1 MTFQSFD
8 NMTFI
13 GKNLLPY
20 QKINRTCGFGTA
32 PEDRLKIEIPINIE
46 IPTNETG
53 ATSNTDNKVNK
64 LVTVFAS
71 ELTEEPF

>member
-1 MTFQSFD
+1 MTFPSFD

-20 QKINRTCGFGTA
+20 QKINRTCGFGTDPA
-32 PEDRLKIEIPINIE
+32 DRLKIEIPNNIE
-46 IPTNETG
+46 IPDNETG
-53 ATSNTDNKVNK
+53 ATYNTDNKVNK

>member
-1 MTFQSFD
+1 MTFPSFD

-32 PEDRLKIEIPINIE
+32 PADRLKIEIPINKI
-46 IPTNETG
+46 NS
-53 ATSNTDNKVNK
+53 ATYNTDNKVNK

>member
-1 MTFQSFD
+1 MTFPSFD

-32 PEDRLKIEIPINIE
+32 PADRLKIEIPN
-46 IPTNETG
+46 NETG
-53 ATSNTDNKVNK
+53 ATYNTDNKVNK